1 VKTLKSLQKSMV
13 FLVFL
18 IVVRVSPMFALNE
31 QEYQWLKD
39 FSKTMQTHS
48 TETLQLF
55 FLYQDDYAS
64 LISLKTAIDDV
75 KYKSLWMADLLNLYL
90 KSDCESEKISLTGT
104 IQVRVQDFL
113 ERLDSSFRL
122 VNRCASHA
130 TEPVV
135 RDTALNVEVD
145 LEKFQLVLQAF
156 SDDLTLSNHAQ
167 SKP

>member
-1 VKTLKSLQKSMV
+1 MV

-18 IVVRVSPMFALNE
+18 ILVRVSPTFALNK
-31 QEYQWLKD
+31 QEYQWLKN

-75 KYKSLWMADLLNLYL
+75 KYKSLWMADPLNLYL
-90 KSDCESEKISLTGT
+90 KSDCDSEKISLTIT
-104 IQVRVQDFL
+104 IRARVQDFL

-122 VNRCASHA
+122 VDRCVSHA

-156 SDDLTLSNHAQ
+156 SDDLTLSIHAQ

>member
-1 VKTLKSLQKSMV
+1 
-13 FLVFL
+13 
-18 IVVRVSPMFALNE
+18 MFALNE

-90 KSDCESEKISLTGT
+90 KSDCESEKISLTGKSLRQPCHRT
-104 IQVRVQDFL
+104 SGPGYGPQ
-113 ERLDSSFRL
+113 
-122 VNRCASHA
+122 C
-130 TEPVV
+130 
-135 RDTALNVEVD
+135 
-145 LEKFQLVLQAF
+145 
-156 SDDLTLSNHAQ
+156 
-167 SKP
+167 